1 MAAKRKRRAAAA
13 CSIHGA
19 RCKRKSRHKGVLTGK
34 CPTCGHYGDDCHGS
48 KRNPAAAKFGKWYK
62 HPKGGMVRVRNAG
75 GKIVVDI
82 KK

>member
-1 MAAKRKRRAAAA
+1 MAAKRKRKAARKTAPRRKRAA
-13 CSIHGA
+13 
-19 RCKRKSRHKGVLTGK
+19 RK
-34 CPTCGHYGDDCHGS
+34 
-48 KRNPAAAKFGKWYK
+48 NPAAAKFGKWYP